1 MRKTLIIIF
10 CFLFISCEYD
20 FQIDKKITVDEFINE
35 ELKSFNWNDVDQYPV
50 FENCLEINNVKSK
63 NNCFV
68 EIITSSFRENLK
80 TNNLV
85 LNRTLVD
92 TINLVLKIDKKGN
105 IRIQDMITMPAL
117 RNNLVIIESQIPKS
131 LRDENKKFQEVI
143 IKSFENTVSSLPKL
157 YPAIKRGQEVDV
169 IFNIPIIISTEN

>member
-1 MRKTLIIIF
+1 MRKTLFIIF
-10 CFLFISCEYD
+10 CFLSISCEFD

-35 ELKSFNWNDVDQYPV
+35 ELKSLNWNDVDQYPV
-50 FENCLEINNVKSK
+50 FENCLEINNVKNK

-68 EIITSSFRENLK
+68 ETITNSFRENLK

-85 LNRTLVD
+85 LNRTLID
-92 TINLVLKIDKKGN
+92 TVRMVLKVDKIGKISIEN
-105 IRIQDMITMPAL
+105 MTISDQ
-117 RNNLVIIESQIPKS
+117 NNKY
-131 LRDENKKFQEVI
+131 KEVI
-143 IKSFENTVSSLPKL
+143 TKSFENTVSSLPKL

>member
-10 CFLFISCEYD
+10 CFLSISCEFD

-35 ELKSFNWNDVDQYPV
+35 ELKSLNWNDVDQYPV
-50 FENCLEINNVKSK
+50 FENCLEINNVKNK

-68 EIITSSFRENLK
+68 ETITSSFRENLK

-85 LNRTLVD
+85 LNRTLID
-92 TINLVLKIDKKGN
+92 TVRMVLKVDKIGKISIEN
-105 IRIQDMITMPAL
+105 MTISDQ
-117 RNNLVIIESQIPKS
+117 NNKY
-131 LRDENKKFQEVI
+131 KEVI
-143 IKSFENTVSSLPKL
+143 TKSFENTVSSLPKL

-169 IFNIPIIISTEN
+169 IFNLPIIISTEN

>member
-10 CFLFISCEYD
+10 CFLSISCEFN

-35 ELKSFNWNDVDQYPV
+35 ELKSLNWNDVDQYPV
-50 FENCLEINNVKSK
+50 FENCLEINNVKNK

-68 EIITSSFRENLK
+68 ETITNSFRENLK

-85 LNRTLVD
+85 LNRTLID
-92 TINLVLKIDKKGN
+92 TVRMVLKVDKIGKISIEN
-105 IRIQDMITMPAL
+105 MTISDQ
-117 RNNLVIIESQIPKS
+117 NNKY
-131 LRDENKKFQEVI
+131 KEVI
-143 IKSFENTVSSLPKL
+143 TKSFENTVSSLPKL

>member
-10 CFLFISCEYD
+10 CFLSISCEFD
-20 FQIDKKITVDEFINE
+20 FQIDKKITVDEFITE
-35 ELKSFNWNDVDQYPV
+35 ELKSLNWNDVDQYPV
-50 FENCLEINNVKSK
+50 FENCLEINNIKNK

-68 EIITSSFRENLK
+68 ETITSSFRENLK

-85 LNRTLVD
+85 LNRTLID
-92 TINLVLKIDKKGN
+92 TVRMVLKVDKIGKISIEN
-105 IRIQDMITMPAL
+105 MTISDQ
-117 RNNLVIIESQIPKS
+117 NNKY
-131 LRDENKKFQEVI
+131 KEVI
-143 IKSFENTVSSLPKL
+143 TKSFENTVSSLPKL

>member
-1 MRKTLIIIF
+1 VRKTLIIIF
-10 CFLFISCEYD
+10 CFLSISCEFD

-35 ELKSFNWNDVDQYPV
+35 ELKSLNWNDVDQYPV
-50 FENCLEINNVKSK
+50 FENCLEINNVKNK

-68 EIITSSFRENLK
+68 ETITNSFRENLK

-85 LNRTLVD
+85 LNRTLID
-92 TINLVLKIDKKGN
+92 TVRMVLKVDKIGKISIEN
-105 IRIQDMITMPAL
+105 MTISDQNNKYKKVIT
-117 RNNLVIIESQIPKS
+117 
-131 LRDENKKFQEVI
+131 
-143 IKSFENTVSSLPKL
+143 KSFENTVSSLPKL

>member
-10 CFLFISCEYD
+10 CFLSISCEFD

-35 ELKSFNWNDVDQYPV
+35 ELKSLNWNDVDQYPV
-50 FENCLEINNVKSK
+50 FENCLEINNVKNK

-68 EIITSSFRENLK
+68 ETITSSFRENLK

-85 LNRTLVD
+85 LNRTLID
-92 TINLVLKIDKKGN
+92 TVRMVLKVDKIGKISIEN
-105 IRIQDMITMPAL
+105 MTISDQ
-117 RNNLVIIESQIPKS
+117 NNKY
-131 LRDENKKFQEVI
+131 KEVI
-143 IKSFENTVSSLPKL
+143 TKSFENTVSSLPKL

>member
-10 CFLFISCEYD
+10 CFLSISCEFD

-35 ELKSFNWNDVDQYPV
+35 ELKSLNWNDVDQYPV
-50 FENCLEINNVKSK
+50 FENCLEINNVKNK

-68 EIITSSFRENLK
+68 ETITNSFRDNLK

-85 LNRTLVD
+85 LNRTLID
-92 TINLVLKIDKKGN
+92 TVRMVLKVDKIGKISIEN
-105 IRIQDMITMPAL
+105 MTISDQ
-117 RNNLVIIESQIPKS
+117 NNKY
-131 LRDENKKFQEVI
+131 KEVI
-143 IKSFENTVSSLPKL
+143 TKSFENTVSSLPKL

>member
-10 CFLFISCEYD
+10 CFLSISCEFD

-35 ELKSFNWNDVDQYPV
+35 ELKSLDWNDVDQYPV
-50 FENCLEINNVKSK
+50 FENCLEINNVKNK

-68 EIITSSFRENLK
+68 ETITNSFRENLK

-85 LNRTLVD
+85 LNRTLID
-92 TINLVLKIDKKGN
+92 TVRMVLKVDKIGKISIEN
-105 IRIQDMITMPAL
+105 MTISDQ
-117 RNNLVIIESQIPKS
+117 NNKY
-131 LRDENKKFQEVI
+131 KEVI
-143 IKSFENTVSSLPKL
+143 TKSFENTVSSLPKL

>member
-10 CFLFISCEYD
+10 CFLTISCEFD
-20 FQIDKKITVDEFINE
+20 FQIDKKITADEFINE
-35 ELKSFNWNDVDQYPV
+35 ELKSLNWNDVDQYPV
-50 FENCLEINNVKSK
+50 FENCLEINNVKNK

-68 EIITSSFRENLK
+68 ETITNSFRENLK

-85 LNRTLVD
+85 LNRTLID
-92 TINLVLKIDKKGN
+92 TVRMVLKVDKIGKISIEN
-105 IRIQDMITMPAL
+105 MTISDQ
-117 RNNLVIIESQIPKS
+117 NNKY
-131 LRDENKKFQEVI
+131 KEVI
-143 IKSFENTVSSLPKL
+143 TKSFENTVSSLPKL

>member
-10 CFLFISCEYD
+10 CFLSISCEFN

-35 ELKSFNWNDVDQYPV
+35 ELKSLNWNDVDQYPV
-50 FENCLEINNVKSK
+50 FENCLEINNVKNK

-68 EIITSSFRENLK
+68 ETITSSFRENLK

-85 LNRTLVD
+85 LNRTLID
-92 TINLVLKIDKKGN
+92 TVRMVLKVDKIGKISIEN
-105 IRIQDMITMPAL
+105 MTISNQ
-117 RNNLVIIESQIPKS
+117 NNKY
-131 LRDENKKFQEVI
+131 KEVI
-143 IKSFENTVSSLPKL
+143 TKSFENTVSSLPKL

>member
-10 CFLFISCEYD
+10 CFLSISCEFD
-20 FQIDKKITVDEFINE
+20 FQIDKKITVDEFITE
-35 ELKSFNWNDVDQYPV
+35 ELKSLNWNDVDQYPV
-50 FENCLEINNVKSK
+50 FENCLEINNVKNK

-68 EIITSSFRENLK
+68 ETITSSFRENLK

-85 LNRTLVD
+85 LNRTLID
-92 TINLVLKIDKKGN
+92 TVRMVLKVDKTGKISIEN
-105 IRIQDMITMPAL
+105 MTISDQ
-117 RNNLVIIESQIPKS
+117 NNKY
-131 LRDENKKFQEVI
+131 KEVI
-143 IKSFENTVSSLPKL
+143 TKSFKNTVSSLPKL

>member
-10 CFLFISCEYD
+10 CFLSISCEFD

-35 ELKSFNWNDVDQYPV
+35 ELKSLNWNDVDQYPV
-50 FENCLEINNVKSK
+50 FENCLEINNVKNK

-68 EIITSSFRENLK
+68 ETITSSFRENLK

-85 LNRTLVD
+85 LNRSLID
-92 TINLVLKIDKKGN
+92 TVRMVLKVDKIGKISIEN
-105 IRIQDMITMPAL
+105 MTISDQ
-117 RNNLVIIESQIPKS
+117 NNKY
-131 LRDENKKFQEVI
+131 KEVI
-143 IKSFENTVSSLPKL
+143 TKSFENTVSSLPKL

>member
-10 CFLFISCEYD
+10 CFLSISCEFD
-20 FQIDKKITVDEFINE
+20 FQIDKKITVDEFITE
-35 ELKSFNWNDVDQYPV
+35 ELKSLNWNDVDQYPV
-50 FENCLEINNVKSK
+50 FENCLEINNIKNK

-68 EIITSSFRENLK
+68 ETITSSFRENLK

-85 LNRTLVD
+85 LNRTLID
-92 TINLVLKIDKKGN
+92 TVRMVLKVDKTGKISIEN
-105 IRIQDMITMPAL
+105 MTISDQ
-117 RNNLVIIESQIPKS
+117 NNKY
-131 LRDENKKFQEVI
+131 KEVI
-143 IKSFENTVSSLPKL
+143 TKSFKNTVSSLPKL

>member
-1 MRKTLIIIF
+1 VRKTLIIIF
-10 CFLFISCEYD
+10 CFLSISCEFD

-35 ELKSFNWNDVDQYPV
+35 ELKSLNWNDVDQYPV
-50 FENCLEINNVKSK
+50 FENCLEINNVKNK

-68 EIITSSFRENLK
+68 ETITSSFRENLK

-85 LNRTLVD
+85 LNRTLID
-92 TINLVLKIDKKGN
+92 TVRMVLKVDKIGKISIEN
-105 IRIQDMITMPAL
+105 MTISDQ
-117 RNNLVIIESQIPKS
+117 NNKY
-131 LRDENKKFQEVI
+131 KEVI
-143 IKSFENTVSSLPKL
+143 TKSFENTVSSLPKL

>member
-1 MRKTLIIIF
+1 MRKTQIIIF
-10 CFLFISCEYD
+10 CFLSISCEFD

-35 ELKSFNWNDVDQYPV
+35 ELKSLNWNDVDQYPV
-50 FENCLEINNVKSK
+50 FENCLEINNVKNK

-68 EIITSSFRENLK
+68 ETITNSFRDNLK

-85 LNRTLVD
+85 LNRTLID
-92 TINLVLKIDKKGN
+92 TVRMVLKVDKIGKISIEN
-105 IRIQDMITMPAL
+105 MTISDQ
-117 RNNLVIIESQIPKS
+117 NNKY
-131 LRDENKKFQEVI
+131 KEVI
-143 IKSFENTVSSLPKL
+143 TKSFENTVSSLPKL

>member
-10 CFLFISCEYD
+10 CFLSISCEFN

-35 ELKSFNWNDVDQYPV
+35 ELKSLNWNDVDQYPV
-50 FENCLEINNVKSK
+50 FENCLEINNVKNK

-68 EIITSSFRENLK
+68 ETITSSFRENLK

-85 LNRTLVD
+85 LNRTLID
-92 TINLVLKIDKKGN
+92 TVRMVLKVDKIGKISIEN
-105 IRIQDMITMPAL
+105 MTVSDQ
-117 RNNLVIIESQIPKS
+117 NNKY
-131 LRDENKKFQEVI
+131 KEVI
-143 IKSFENTVSSLPKL
+143 TKSFENTVSSLPKL

>member
-10 CFLFISCEYD
+10 CFLSISCEFD

-35 ELKSFNWNDVDQYPV
+35 ELKSLNWNDVDQYPV
-50 FENCLEINNVKSK
+50 FENCLEINNVKNK

-68 EIITSSFRENLK
+68 ETITSSFRENLK

-85 LNRTLVD
+85 LNRTLID
-92 TINLVLKIDKKGN
+92 TVRMVLKVDKIGKISIEN
-105 IRIQDMITMPAL
+105 MTISDQNNKYKQVIT
-117 RNNLVIIESQIPKS
+117 
-131 LRDENKKFQEVI
+131 
-143 IKSFENTVSSLPKL
+143 KSFENTVSSLPKL

>member
-10 CFLFISCEYD
+10 CFLSISCEFD

-35 ELKSFNWNDVDQYPV
+35 ELKSLNWNDVDQYPV
-50 FENCLEINNVKSK
+50 FENCLEINNVKNK

-68 EIITSSFRENLK
+68 ETITSSFRENLK

-85 LNRTLVD
+85 LNRTLID
-92 TINLVLKIDKKGN
+92 TVRMVLKVDKIGKISIEN
-105 IRIQDMITMPAL
+105 MTISDQ
-117 RNNLVIIESQIPKS
+117 NNKY
-131 LRDENKKFQEVI
+131 KEVI
-143 IKSFENTVSSLPKL
+143 TKSFENTVSSLPKL

-169 IFNIPIIISTEN
+169 IFNVPIIISTEN